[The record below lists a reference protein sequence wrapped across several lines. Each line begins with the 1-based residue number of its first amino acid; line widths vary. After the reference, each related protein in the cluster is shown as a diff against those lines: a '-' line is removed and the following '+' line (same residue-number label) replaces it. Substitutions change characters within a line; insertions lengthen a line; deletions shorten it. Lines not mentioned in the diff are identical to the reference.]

1 MGTRLKKIRALI
13 QEFGSRDVFL
23 SSFKDATTSGHELS
37 TAKKIL
43 DIIDSYPDKYVPFK
57 IAEATKLF
65 NTSIDIFNKELS
77 GDIYRQA
84 LVPLESIGTKVAF
97 GDEQLMKLYDRAT
110 TKYNATQDMVL
121 KFKLD
126 DKKLEN
132 ERKKTDAELTG
143 KLSDNTLT
151 GMLSENKLSMHKTTT
166 DADVTTHKQDCELK
180 LSMHQ
185 TTTDVD
191 AKIAV
196 ATQKKENN
204 SKEEIIEIESFDSPD
219 TCCGGNENLNP
230 ANGHDDRHSSSGG
243 KTLFAL
249 QDKFDLNDTRS
260 DEDSSDVDRQSR
272 NRSAGHLALLGN
284 GQSFS
289 SSSPVQRAPIRMNL
303 ETISCG
309 LPSRSTSFPVAF
321 SPMTSSTS
329 SQPISPAIRK
339 VKDQKSSNHTSAL
352 SKQDS
357 ASLMAPKFSP
367 LRSKGGVFSTQNT
380 SSSILTHMR
389 LHDVQHFTFDD
400 ELPIISVNGGKEM
413 KFDLFSDH
421 PICSPIVRMP
431 LKKRLLARKEEDVL
445 TGRG

>member
-1 MGTRLKKIRALI
+1 
-13 QEFGSRDVFL
+13 
-23 SSFKDATTSGHELS
+23 
-37 TAKKIL
+37 
-43 DIIDSYPDKYVPFK
+43 
-57 IAEATKLF
+57 
-65 NTSIDIFNKELS
+65 
-77 GDIYRQA
+77 
-84 LVPLESIGTKVAF
+84 
-97 GDEQLMKLYDRAT
+97 
-110 TKYNATQDMVL
+110 
-121 KFKLD
+121 
-126 DKKLEN
+126 
-132 ERKKTDAELTG
+132 
-143 KLSDNTLT
+143 
-151 GMLSENKLSMHKTTT
+151 MHKTTT
-166 DADVTTHKQDCELK
+166 DAGVTITTHKQDCELK
-180 LSMHQ
+180 LSRHQ

-204 SKEEIIEIESFDSPD
+204 SKEEIIEIESFDPPD

-243 KTLFAL
+243 KTLLAF
-249 QDKFDLNDTRS
+249 QDKFDLVDTRS

-284 GQSFS
+284 GQS
-289 SSSPVQRAPIRMNL
+289 SSSPVQRASIRMNL
-303 ETISCG
+303 ETKSCVS
-309 LPSRSTSFPVAF
+309 PSRSTSFPVAF

-339 VKDQKSSNHTSAL
+339 MKDQKSSDHTSAL

-357 ASLMAPKFSP
+357 ASLMAPTFSP

-380 SSSILTHMR
+380 SSSIVTHTR
-389 LHDVQHFTFDD
+389 LNDVEHFTFDD
-400 ELPIISVNGGKEM
+400 ELPIISGNGGKEMKFDLFNVNGGKEMKFDLFNVNGGKEM